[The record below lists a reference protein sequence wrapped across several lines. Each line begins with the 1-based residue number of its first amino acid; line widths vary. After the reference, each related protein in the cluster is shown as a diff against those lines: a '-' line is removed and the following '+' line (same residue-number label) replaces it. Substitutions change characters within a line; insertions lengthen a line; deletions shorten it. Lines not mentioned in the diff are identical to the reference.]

1 MLFENDEQQVLAQ
14 NEVLGD
20 VLVSVTGI
28 FFNQLLQMCVKLLPG
43 EQIPVDDLIWVILE
57 GDPRSCPSEE
67 GQRIGQTL
75 KGGSPR
81 AIKDDVRICLIL
93 DCCRCHFAMIH
104 LIFTMIFTC
113 ID

>member
-1 MLFENDEQQVLAQ
+1 
-14 NEVLGD
+14 
-20 VLVSVTGI
+20 
-28 FFNQLLQMCVKLLPG
+28 MCVKLLPG

-67 GQRIGQTL
+67 EERIGQTL

-93 DCCRCHFAMIH
+93 DCCRWYFFMIH
-104 LIFTMIFTC
+104 PVSAIILIPLTSGMLSAREG
-113 ID
+113 